1 MNEIHYSHESL
12 IDLID
17 IERYITEDLASPKA
31 AKNTV
36 KKITRKVCLLKDH
49 AELGARLSS
58 IIDIETDYRFLVSGN
73 YISFYRI
80 DGNDIYV
87 IRIIY
92 GGRDY
97 VSILFDSESDAP
109 EVELDDNEPLT
120 L

>member
-36 KKITRKVCLLKDH
+36 KKITRKVRLLKKH

-73 YISFYRI
+73 YLSFYRI
-80 DGNDIYV
+80 DGNDIYI
-87 IRIIY
+87 IRILY

-97 VSILFDSESDAP
+97 VSILFDNESDAP
-109 EVELDDNEPLT
+109 DET
-120 L
+120 